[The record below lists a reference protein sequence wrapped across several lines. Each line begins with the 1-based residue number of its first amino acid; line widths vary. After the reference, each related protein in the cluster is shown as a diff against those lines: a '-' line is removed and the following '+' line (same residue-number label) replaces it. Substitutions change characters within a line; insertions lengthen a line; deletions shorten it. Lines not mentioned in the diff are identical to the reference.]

1 MMIWRM
7 IIYNDDVVDGAHA
20 QDDYHTM
27 WIYVI
32 YILYVNIWNIYN
44 LCKYMDRQQK

>member
-1 MMIWRM
+1 MIWRM
-7 IIYNDDVVDGAHA
+7 IIYSDDLVDGAHA
-20 QDDYHTM
+20 QDDHHTK

-44 LCKYMDRQQK
+44 LCKYMDCQQK